1 MALGAATLPDGT
13 YPPLN
18 TLKPVAEN
26 VWLVDGPII
35 HFGPKLLRF
44 PFPTR
49 MTLVRLSGGKLFVHS
64 PTELSPALRDQVK
77 RLGAPRWIVAPSRIH
92 YWWITQWHT
101 AFPNAEIYVAPRVR
115 TQAGARIDF
124 HCTAINRGSSLPW
137 SGEIDTLLVAG
148 RYLTEAEFFHRPSRT
163 LILTDLIE
171 NFEPSK
177 LNWPRRLL
185 ARLGGI
191 LAPNGSMP
199 RDMRLTFS
207 RQVLRDAVE
216 KMLAWNPERVILA
229 HGRWFDR
236 DGAQELRRAFRW
248 LLV

>member
-13 YPPLN
+13 YPPLS
-18 TLKPVAEN
+18 TLKPVAED
-26 VWLVDGPII
+26 VWLVDGPLI
-35 HFGPKLLRF
+35 HFGSPLLKF

-49 MTLVRLSGGKLFVHS
+49 MTLVRLSGGEVFVHS
-64 PTELSPALRDQVK
+64 PTELSPALRDQVEH
-77 RLGAPRWIVAPSRIH
+77 LGTPRWIVAPSRIH
-92 YWWITQWHT
+92 YWWIPQWHT

-124 HCTAINRGSSLPW
+124 PCTALDRDGGLPW

-148 RYLTEAEFFHRPSRT
+148 RYLTEAEFFHRPTRT

-177 LNWPRRLL
+177 LNWPQRLL

-191 LAPNGSMP
+191 LAPDGSMP

-207 RQVLRDAVE
+207 RQVLKDAVE
-216 KMLAWNPERVILA
+216 KMLAWNPERVIFA

-248 LLV
+248 LLD